1 MSVPIS
7 YLITSFPIAVI
18 ILHGCWIKFSNS
30 ENSNDSFSIV
40 YYIGKILMYV
50 NTSTNIFLYICLG
63 KSLRKDFVAISAF
76 KFWKRLY
83 CGGTRNKRDD
93 EHSRNV
99 LNQNVLIEDSKHKR
113 SSTNASNINNLYH

>member
-83 CGGTRNKRDD
+83 WCSDARNTRNN

-99 LNQNVLIEDSKHKR
+99 LNQNALIEDSKHKR
-113 SSTNASNINNLYH
+113 SSTNASNNLYH